1 MSNSSR
7 YFSFFPSVTYNGK
20 SVVNI
25 TRRTK
30 IFSQLYN
37 SPTSFLSYT
46 VKDGERPEE
55 IALYYYN
62 DMGKVWLV
70 FLANDIIDPV
80 SQWPL
85 STIDFDKML
94 IGKYGSLNYT
104 TSHIKYYENAD
115 GLRITKDTYDLNN
128 SLNLIVASEWT
139 SVTIWDY
146 EYELNEK
153 KRDIF
158 LFNNIYASQAE
169 SELKEI
175 LSV

>member
-7 YFSFFPSVTYNGK
+7 YFSFFPTIVYNGK
-20 SVVNI
+20 SVVDI
-25 TRRTK
+25 TRRSK
-30 IFSQLYN
+30 IYEQLYS

-46 VKDGERPEE
+46 VKDGERPED
-55 IALYYYN
+55 IALYYYS
-62 DMGKVWLV
+62 DMGKVWLI
-70 FLANDIIDPV
+70 FLANNIVDPA

-85 STIDFDKML
+85 NTTDFDKML
-94 IGKYGSLNYT
+94 VAKYGSMVNTYPV
-104 TSHIKYYENAD
+104 KYYQNAN
-115 GLRITKDTYDLNN
+115 GLRITKDTYDQN
-128 SLNLIVASEWT
+128 SDLQLITAGDWDPIS
-139 SVTIWDY
+139 IYDY
-146 EYELNEK
+146 EVELNEK